1 LDAFNN
7 LGRTG
12 EGATALSPSIE
23 ETTVRKLLALIDLT
37 NTWIGKAVS
46 LLALV
51 VAFIIAYEIFV
62 RQVLVKPTV
71 WVSEATVFGCGL
83 LYLLGGAWTL
93 KQDGHVRVDMLY
105 HGLSRR
111 GKAIIDC
118 VTYFA
123 FLLYIGVMIWA
134 AWQYMLQS
142 IAVRETTMSPW
153 DPVIWPL
160 KIALVVS
167 MIMLLLQQSAK
178 FVRDVYYIVK
188 GEEL

>member
-1 LDAFNN
+1 M
-7 LGRTG
+7 RKV
-12 EGATALSPSIE
+12 LS
-23 ETTVRKLLALIDLT
+23 LIDST
-37 NTWIGKAVS
+37 SIWIGKLVS
-46 LLALV
+46 ILTLA
-51 VAFIIAYEIFV
+51 VAFIVSYEIFMREV
-62 RQVLVKPTV
+62 MHKPTV

-93 KQDGHVRVDMLY
+93 KQDGHVRVDVLY

-123 FLLYIGVMIWA
+123 FLLYIVVMIWI
-134 AWQYMLQS
+134 AWQYMMQS

-153 DPVIWPL
+153 DPVIWPF
-160 KIALVVS
+160 KIALVAALI
-167 MIMLLLQQSAK
+167 MILLQQTAK
-178 FVRDVYYIVK
+178 FVRDLYYIAK

>member
-1 LDAFNN
+1 
-7 LGRTG
+7 
-12 EGATALSPSIE
+12 
-23 ETTVRKLLALIDLT
+23 VRKLLALIDLT
-37 NTWIGKAVS
+37 NIWIGKTVS
-46 LLALV
+46 ILALV
-51 VAFIIAYEIFV
+51 VAFIICYEIFV

-71 WVSEATVFGCGL
+71 WVSEGTVFGCGL

-105 HGLSRR
+105 HGLSKR

-123 FLLYIGVMIWA
+123 FLLYIAVMIWA
-134 AWQYMLQS
+134 AWEYMLQS

-153 DPVIWPL
+153 NPIVWPL

-167 MIMLLLQQSAK
+167 MIMLLLQQTAK
-178 FVRDVYYIVK
+178 FVRDLYFIMK
-188 GEEL
+188 GKEL

>member
-1 LDAFNN
+1 MNPGG
-7 LGRTG
+7 GRG
-12 EGATALSPSIE
+12 PPPACE
-23 ETTVRKLLALIDLT
+23 EFSVKTLLALIDAT
-37 NTWIGKAVS
+37 NAWIGKITS
-46 LLALV
+46 ILSLV
-51 VAFIIAYEIFV
+51 VAFIIFYEIIV
-62 RQVLVKPTV
+62 REVLKSPTT

-83 LYLLGGAWTL
+83 LYMLGGAWTL

-123 FLLYIGVMIWA
+123 FLLYIAVMIWA

-153 DPVIWPL
+153 DPVIWPF

-167 MIMLLLQQSAK
+167 LVMLLLQQTAK
-178 FVRDVYYIVK
+178 FVRDFYYIMK

>member
-1 LDAFNN
+1 M
-7 LGRTG
+7 
-12 EGATALSPSIE
+12 
-23 ETTVRKLLALIDLT
+23 RKLLELIDST
-37 NTWIGKAVS
+37 NTWIGKVTS
-46 LLALV
+46 ILSIV
-51 VAFIIAYEIFV
+51 VAFIIFYEIIV
-62 RQVLVKPTV
+62 REFLHSPTT

-83 LYLLGGAWTL
+83 LYMLGGAWTL

-123 FLLYIGVMIWA
+123 FLLYIAVMIWA

-167 MIMLLLQQSAK
+167 LIMLLLQQTAK
-178 FVRDVYYIVK
+178 FVRDSYFIMK

>member
-1 LDAFNN
+1 MKK
-7 LGRTG
+7 
-12 EGATALSPSIE
+12 I
-23 ETTVRKLLALIDLT
+23 LALIDGT
-37 NTWIGKAVS
+37 SIWIGKVTS
-46 LLALV
+46 MLSLV
-51 VAFIIAYEIFV
+51 VAFIICYEIFM
-62 RQVLVKPTV
+62 REVLVKPTI
-71 WVSEATVFGCGL
+71 WVAEATVFGCGL

-123 FLLYIGVMIWA
+123 FLLYIVVMIWA
-134 AWQYMLQS
+134 SWQYMEQS

-153 DPVIWPL
+153 DPIIWPF
-160 KIALVVS
+160 KIALVAALFL
-167 MIMLLLQQSAK
+167 LLLQQTAK
-178 FVRDVYYIVK
+178 FVRDLYFIMK

>member
-1 LDAFNN
+1 M
-7 LGRTG
+7 
-12 EGATALSPSIE
+12 SIE
-23 ETTVRKLLALIDLT
+23 WISILIVVGMVLLMALGLPLA
-37 NTWIGKAVS
+37 WSIGAV
-46 LLALV
+46 A
-51 VAFIIAYEIFV
+51 VAFV
-62 RQVLVKPTV
+62 
-71 WVSEATVFGCGL
+71 

-123 FLLYIGVMIWA
+123 FLLYIAVMIWA
-134 AWQYMLQS
+134 SWEYMLQS

-153 DPVIWPL
+153 DPAIWPL
-160 KIALVVS
+160 KVALVVS
-167 MIMLLLQQSAK
+167 LIMLLLQQTAK
-178 FVRDVYYIVK
+178 FVRDFYYIMK

>member
-1 LDAFNN
+1 M
-7 LGRTG
+7 
-12 EGATALSPSIE
+12 
-23 ETTVRKLLALIDLT
+23 RKLLVLIDST
-37 NTWIGKAVS
+37 NTWIGKVTS
-46 LLALV
+46 ILSIV
-51 VAFIIAYEIFV
+51 VAFIIFYEIIV
-62 RQVLVKPTV
+62 REFLRSPTT

-83 LYLLGGAWTL
+83 LYMLGGAWTL

-123 FLLYIGVMIWA
+123 FLLYIAVMIWA

-167 MIMLLLQQSAK
+167 LIMLLLQQTAK
-178 FVRDVYYIVK
+178 FVRDSYFIMK

>member
-1 LDAFNN
+1 M
-7 LGRTG
+7 
-12 EGATALSPSIE
+12 
-23 ETTVRKLLALIDLT
+23 RKLLALIDLT

-51 VAFIIAYEIFV
+51 VAFIIGYEIFV

-123 FLLYIGVMIWA
+123 FLLYIAVMIWA

-167 MIMLLLQQSAK
+167 MIMLLLQQTAK

>member
-1 LDAFNN
+1 M
-7 LGRTG
+7 RKI
-12 EGATALSPSIE
+12 LS
-23 ETTVRKLLALIDLT
+23 LIDGT
-37 NTWIGKAVS
+37 STWIGKVTS
-46 LLALV
+46 LLTLA
-51 VAFIIAYEIFV
+51 VAFMISYEIFM
-62 RQVLVKPTV
+62 REVLLKPTV

-93 KQDGHVRVDMLY
+93 KQDGHVRVDVLY

-123 FLLYIGVMIWA
+123 FLLYIAVMIWA
-134 AWQYMLQS
+134 SWQYMMQS

-153 DPVIWPL
+153 NPVIWPL
-160 KIALVVS
+160 KIALVAAL
-167 MIMLLLQQSAK
+167 IMVLLQQTAK
-178 FVRDVYYIVK
+178 FVRDLYYIAK

>member
-1 LDAFNN
+1 M
-7 LGRTG
+7 
-12 EGATALSPSIE
+12 
-23 ETTVRKLLALIDLT
+23 RKLLALIDLT

-46 LLALV
+46 ILALV
-51 VAFIIAYEIFV
+51 VAFIIGYEIFV

-123 FLLYIGVMIWA
+123 FLLYIAVMIWA
-134 AWQYMLQS
+134 AWQYMEQS

-153 DPVIWPL
+153 DPAIWPL

-167 MIMLLLQQSAK
+167 MIMLLLQQTAK
-178 FVRDVYYIVK
+178 FVRDLYYIMK

>member
-1 LDAFNN
+1 VKK
-7 LGRTG
+7 
-12 EGATALSPSIE
+12 I
-23 ETTVRKLLALIDLT
+23 LALIDGT
-37 NTWIGKAVS
+37 STWIGKVTSILS
-46 LLALV
+46 LLVAL
-51 VAFIIAYEIFV
+51 IISYEIFM
-62 RQVLVKPTV
+62 REVLVKPTV
-71 WVSEATVFGCGL
+71 WVAEATVFGCGL

-123 FLLYIGVMIWA
+123 FLLYIAVMTWA
-134 AWQYMLQS
+134 SWLYMEQS

-153 DPVIWPL
+153 DPVIWPF

-167 MIMLLLQQSAK
+167 LILLLLQQTAK
-178 FVRDVYYIVK
+178 FVRDLYYIVK